1 MPDDSKYTSLLAMV
15 VVVAVPVIG
24 MWEVFRQDEPPSLRT
39 FRLLVIL
46 AFGLLLAVLAL
57 LREHLSKANLKTHVR
72 RLEALNSDLAEMLR
86 AILRRADPDTFR
98 TADDGKYISLLV
110 MLAVVAVPVIGVWEV
125 FRQDET
131 PSLRTF
137 RLLVVLTF
145 GLFLAVLALLGEQL
159 AKAGL
164 KSDARK
170 LDTMNCDL
178 VETVRAIL
186 RRADPATFRT
196 TFVNK
201 QVENILGYPV
211 KSWLGDPS
219 FWVEHL
225 HPEDR
230 ERTLAS
236 TATAIQ
242 EQRNHEL
249 EYRMIAV
256 DGRTVWLHEIVNVIV
271 EKGLPIGLVGV
282 SVDITARKLTEESM
296 GLFRKL
302 MDGSNDAIEVLDPV
316 TLQFLDINEKACLD
330 LGYNRQELLSMTVY
344 DIDPLLDQSRHTFL
358 HQKLLDSGFA
368 IMESHH
374 RRKDGSTFPVE
385 LNIKHIQLDR
395 DYIVTVVRD
404 ITKRKLAED
413 TLSSLSRRLIQAHE
427 LERTRV
433 ARELHDD
440 LNQRMA
446 LLQIGLGQ
454 FEQDVPDLSSRA
466 RDQLRNIAEV
476 ATKVSSSLHKISQQ
490 LHPSKLD
497 ILGLVASV
505 SGLCREISD
514 QHHLQIQFL
523 HQGVPRQ
530 IPQDVALC
538 LFRIAQEALQ
548 NVVKHSGATAA
559 TVELSGHDD
568 RIELCIS
575 DSGAGF
581 RPDSAKLASGLG
593 LISMQERLRLIG
605 GHVSVESKS
614 SHGTRVCVRIPR
626 RVIDQP
632 LDNSNVS

>member
-1 MPDDSKYTSLLAMV
+1 
-15 VVVAVPVIG
+15 
-24 MWEVFRQDEPPSLRT
+24 
-39 FRLLVIL
+39 
-46 AFGLLLAVLAL
+46 
-57 LREHLSKANLKTHVR
+57 
-72 RLEALNSDLAEMLR
+72 
-86 AILRRADPDTFR
+86 
-98 TADDGKYISLLV
+98 
-110 MLAVVAVPVIGVWEV
+110 
-125 FRQDET
+125 
-131 PSLRTF
+131 
-137 RLLVVLTF
+137 
-145 GLFLAVLALLGEQL
+145 
-159 AKAGL
+159 
-164 KSDARK
+164 
-170 LDTMNCDL
+170 
-178 VETVRAIL
+178 
-186 RRADPATFRT
+186 
-196 TFVNK
+196 
-201 QVENILGYPV
+201 
-211 KSWLGDPS
+211 
-219 FWVEHL
+219 
-225 HPEDR
+225 
-230 ERTLAS
+230 
-236 TATAIQ
+236 
-242 EQRNHEL
+242 
-249 EYRMIAV
+249 
-256 DGRTVWLHEIVNVIV
+256 
-271 EKGLPIGLVGV
+271 
-282 SVDITARKLTEESM
+282 
-296 GLFRKL
+296 
-302 MDGSNDAIEVLDPV
+302 
-316 TLQFLDINEKACLD
+316 
-330 LGYNRQELLSMTVY
+330 LSMTVY

-358 HQKLLDSGFA
+358 HQKLLHSGFA

-454 FEQDVPDLSSRA
+454 LEQDVPDLSSRA

-497 ILGLVASV
+497 ILGLAASV

-548 NVVKHSGATAA
+548 NVVKHSGAIAA

-605 GHVSVESKS
+605 GHLSVESKS

-632 LDNSNVS
+632 VDKSNVS